1 MSNKANSIRGE
12 VSIRWPIGE
21 NELTERL
28 AIQTSATNNSIMGS
42 DKYTIEIPES
52 CHSPIHEPQNEEENR
67 GSPSNRSP
75 RYNSQFDANRDQS
88 FSSKNSPDIYRRRS
102 SKSVQDGFTIVAVGA
117 SSRGLS
123 LTPDADNSGDG
134 CSMNVAQDVIQ
145 LNVIR
150 GHPATTRDNDRIH
163 NDIIP
168 EVLDSRKDQDQH
180 PEQSRLY
187 SALFSLTGDW
197 PIFICSIFLITW
209 IFFIWGIVAII
220 GWDNAQISLSEPV
233 SPPQESFLFMTVNYW
248 PSCSSARGNTWRLVS
263 SQFAHA
269 GIQHIGGNTLAGL
282 IYGAILECTHP
293 YHWLITIL
301 TYQMG
306 CIFGCLGHSY
316 VFPFEGLLG
325 CSTGVY
331 ALIGGTISHV
341 ILNKDSLSLKFH
353 RGVLVALAFQGL
365 YDTISYWAW
374 YNPGIAYSGHCAAFF
389 TGIFL
394 VLSFGLLQKPLWK
407 KILGL
412 LGLSAFLVL
421 TISLIVH
428 YVQAWPPSMLPYN
441 PTSHPYDRRSC
452 CGELYSKVNSMF
464 SIEDARGDYYC
475 DGSTNTIFLK
485 R

>member
-1 MSNKANSIRGE
+1 
-12 VSIRWPIGE
+12 
-21 NELTERL
+21 
-28 AIQTSATNNSIMGS
+28 
-42 DKYTIEIPES
+42 
-52 CHSPIHEPQNEEENR
+52 
-67 GSPSNRSP
+67 
-75 RYNSQFDANRDQS
+75 
-88 FSSKNSPDIYRRRS
+88 
-102 SKSVQDGFTIVAVGA
+102 
-117 SSRGLS
+117 
-123 LTPDADNSGDG
+123 
-134 CSMNVAQDVIQ
+134 
-145 LNVIR
+145 
-150 GHPATTRDNDRIH
+150 
-163 NDIIP
+163 
-168 EVLDSRKDQDQH
+168 
-180 PEQSRLY
+180 
-187 SALFSLTGDW
+187 
-197 PIFICSIFLITW
+197 
-209 IFFIWGIVAII
+209 
-220 GWDNAQISLSEPV
+220 
-233 SPPQESFLFMTVNYW
+233 
-248 PSCSSARGNTWRLVS
+248 
-263 SQFAHA
+263 
-269 GIQHIGGNTLAGL
+269 
-282 IYGAILECTHP
+282 
-293 YHWLITIL
+293 
-301 TYQMG
+301 MG

>member
-1 MSNKANSIRGE
+1 MSNKVNSISGE
-12 VSIRWPIGE
+12 VSISWPSGGS
-21 NELTERL
+21 NHELMEHL
-28 AIQTSATNNSIMGS
+28 AIQTSAANAGS
-42 DKYTIEIPES
+42 EKYAIEIAES
-52 CHSPIHEPQNEEENR
+52 CHSPIHEPRNEGENH
-67 GSPSNRSP
+67 PSSFNQSP
-75 RYNSQFDANRDQS
+75 RYMSKFDASKEES
-88 FSSKNSPDIYRRRS
+88 FSSKNSPSIQS
-102 SKSVQDGFTIVAVGA
+102 SEEEFTIVEVGA
-117 SSRGLS
+117 SPRGPL
-123 LTPDADNSGDG
+123 LTPDADEIGDG
-134 CSMNVAQDVIQ
+134 CIMNVVQDEMQ
-145 LNVIR
+145 LNVSR
-150 GHPATTRDNDRIH
+150 NDDRIH
-163 NDIIP
+163 HDIVP
-168 EVLDSRKDQDQH
+168 RVYNPRKDEDKH

-197 PIFICSIFLITW
+197 PVFICSIFLITW

-220 GWDNAQISLSEPV
+220 GWDNSQISLTGPV
-233 SPPQESFLFMTVNYW
+233 SPPQESFVFLTVNYW

-269 GIQHIGGNTLAGL
+269 GIQHIGGNTVAGM

-331 ALIGGTISHV
+331 AVIGGTISHV
-341 ILNKDSLSLKFH
+341 ILNKDSLTLRFH
-353 RGVLVALAFQGL
+353 RGVVITLIFQGL
-365 YDTISYWAW
+365 YDTIAYWVW
-374 YNPGIAYSGHCAAFF
+374 YNPNIAYSGHCAAFF

-394 VLSFGLLQKPLWK
+394 VLAFGLLQKPLWK
-407 KILGL
+407 RILGF
-412 LGLSAFLVL
+412 LGLCAFLVL

-452 CGELYSKVNSMF
+452 CGELYSKVNSAY
-464 SIEDARGDYYC
+464 SIEDARGNYYC
-475 DGSTNTIFLK
+475 DASTNTIFLK